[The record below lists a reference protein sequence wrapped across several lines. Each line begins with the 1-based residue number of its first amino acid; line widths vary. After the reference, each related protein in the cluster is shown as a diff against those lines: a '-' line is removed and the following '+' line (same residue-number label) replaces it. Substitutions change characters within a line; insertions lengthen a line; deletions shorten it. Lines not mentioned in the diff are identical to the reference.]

1 MNPKEKLPLE
11 YNNLNAIN
19 YRPET
24 VNASEEDTKITS
36 KEAGNEVRNAIKNFE
51 ETLANQQ
58 NFQ

>member
-24 VNASEEDTKITS
+24 VNAEEEDKQITS

-51 ETLANQQ
+51 ESLAKHQ
-58 NFQ
+58 NYQ